1 MLNEIRRTFSA
12 LTLAEIAEA
21 ILGAACLCALLVLFL
36 IVTP

>member
-1 MLNEIRRTFSA
+1 MLNEIRRIFSRS
-12 LTLAEIAEA
+12 TPAEIAEA

>member
-1 MLNEIRRTFSA
+1 MLKEIRRTFST

-21 ILGAACLCALLVLFL
+21 SLGAACLCALLVLFL